1 MILILLS
8 LQESCSPPWCS
19 DPPVASSSAP
29 SALSSMWILFSLTQ
43 VSSAFRTFLCE
54 EVLPGCGLL
63 TRFTPPSAD
72 VLGITP
78 DDPRWIGAWWGGF
91 LLCGALLFLSA
102 LFMFGF
108 PHSLPKK
115 ERDEGTES
123 EQVMLP
129 PPLSPDSETP
139 KPSNG
144 VVLSSE
150 PVNSATCCQQLRGE
164 RVALRH
170 TKPPQT
176 SPFLSE
182 HLFSSFLVCSGSVI
196 PKVTKH
202 LLSNPVFTCIVL
214 AACME
219 VAVVAGFAAFLGK
232 YLEQQFNLTTTS
244 ANQLL
249 GQLLRA
255 NTLTRTCN

>member
-1 MILILLS
+1 MFSVSLRVVLSWRVIRIHLS

-29 SALSSMWILFSLTQ
+29 SALNSMWILFSLTQ
-43 VSSAFRTFLCE
+43 VSSAFLAFLCE
-54 EVLPGCGLL
+54 EVLSGCRLL
-63 TRFTPPSAD
+63 TRFTPPSTD
-72 VLGITP
+72 ELGITP

-144 VVLSSE
+144 VVLSNE
-150 PVNSATCCQQLRGE
+150 PVSSATCCQQLRGE
-164 RVALRH
+164 RELH
-170 TKPPQT
+170 SDTPN
-176 SPFLSE
+176 
-182 HLFSSFLVCSGSVI
+182 HLICLHPIG
-196 PKVTKH
+196 
-202 LLSNPVFTCIVL
+202 TCIHLSSCVSDQWSL
-214 AACME
+214 
-219 VAVVAGFAAFLGK
+219 K
-232 YLEQQFNLTTTS
+232 
-244 ANQLL
+244 
-249 GQLLRA
+249 
-255 NTLTRTCN
+255 